1 MLRRP
6 SYPLPTLHLP
16 LAVASQTGLHA
27 VAMKLSHVAIPAI
40 VTAAVAAAPA
50 AAAAAEFE
58 GTVRSVNRENR
69 TFRIHDTERGTK
81 RIKVT
86 RNTRFERIDGF
97 RGLKAGMRNI
107 EVVAKRR
114 DGRWIA
120 IEVERSGGGGEH
132 GGDDD

>member
-1 MLRRP
+1 
-6 SYPLPTLHLP
+6 
-16 LAVASQTGLHA
+16 
-27 VAMKLSHVAIPAI
+27 MKISRIAIPVMVGAL
-40 VTAAVAAAPA
+40 VAAAPA

-58 GTVRSVNRENR
+58 GTVRSVNVEKR
-69 TFRIHDTERGTK
+69 TFRIHDSERGTK

-86 RNTRFERIDGF
+86 RNTRFERIDGI
-97 RGLKAGMRNI
+97 RGLEAGMRNV

-114 DGRWIA
+114 DGRWVA